1 MKSSLAELE
10 NDAVLIEGTELEDVT
25 EFEAGAVFDVDIKI
39 SAKIGNEFVMEVN
52 ECDIVD
58 KSELESD
65 MIVTVGEES
74 SSDFEVDI
82 EYNMTNVK
90 TVELVSQFDT
100 DSDKENVISW
110 EEFETYMEEFSE
122 DTLILDHNYVTIN
135 RSK

>member
-1 MKSSLAELE
+1 
-10 NDAVLIEGTELEDVT
+10 
-25 EFEAGAVFDVDIKI
+25 
-39 SAKIGNEFVMEVN
+39 MEVN
-52 ECDIVD
+52 KCDIVN
-58 KSELESD
+58 ESD
-65 MIVTVGEES
+65 LKSDTIVTVSEES
-74 SSDFEVDI
+74 SSDFEVYI

>member
-1 MKSSLAELE
+1 
-10 NDAVLIEGTELEDVT
+10 
-25 EFEAGAVFDVDIKI
+25 
-39 SAKIGNEFVMEVN
+39 
-52 ECDIVD
+52 
-58 KSELESD
+58 

-74 SSDFEVDI
+74 SSDFEVYT

-110 EEFETYMEEFSE
+110 EEFETYMEEVSE
-122 DTLILDHNYVTIN
+122 DTPNLDHNYITIN